1 MRMENFKPDVLK
13 VNIYPVNGK
22 VTNPIILS
30 SDAKPVYLQIRSKN
44 LIEKIVIETL
54 NGEFISECEIRD
66 NNYRLDCMANRKE
79 MCLIRFIFSYQLI
92 PYIIVVI

>member
-13 VNIYPVNGK
+13 VNIDPVNGK
-22 VTNPIILS
+22 ATNPIIIS

-54 NGEFISECEIRD
+54 NGEFVSELEIRAK
-66 NNYRLDCMANRKE
+66 NYMLDCMAIRKE
-79 MCLIRFIFSYQLI
+79 MYLIRFIFSYQLI
-92 PYIIVVI
+92 PYSIVLI